1 MHFISGFTTHLVLL
15 LTMQHPGRNLPRSFP
30 VLFLIGALYF
40 WSGYN
45 WHVVIC
51 GEPPIHAW
59 MEMIFSVSAMTFFL
73 GLEMASGIMMVSA
86 GVSCIGIM
94 MPYLPKGVLQVWML
108 AAEMSLV
115 FRYMRETV
123 RSRR

>member
-1 MHFISGFTTHLVLL
+1 
-15 LTMQHPGRNLPRSFP
+15 
-30 VLFLIGALYF
+30 
-40 WSGYN
+40 
-45 WHVVIC
+45 
-51 GEPPIHAW
+51 